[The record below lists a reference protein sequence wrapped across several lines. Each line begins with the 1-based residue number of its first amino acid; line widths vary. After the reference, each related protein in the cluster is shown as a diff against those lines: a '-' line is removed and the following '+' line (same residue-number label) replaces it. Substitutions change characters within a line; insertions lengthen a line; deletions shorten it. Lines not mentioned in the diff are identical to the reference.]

1 VDTSIDLK
9 RQEQKQEVTHFFK
22 ILNYLRSKEATFIA
36 LLCLF
41 FSFFKITEQV
51 SCQKA
56 KG

>member
-1 VDTSIDLK
+1 
-9 RQEQKQEVTHFFK
+9 
-22 ILNYLRSKEATFIA
+22 

-56 KG
+56 KGWDCSW